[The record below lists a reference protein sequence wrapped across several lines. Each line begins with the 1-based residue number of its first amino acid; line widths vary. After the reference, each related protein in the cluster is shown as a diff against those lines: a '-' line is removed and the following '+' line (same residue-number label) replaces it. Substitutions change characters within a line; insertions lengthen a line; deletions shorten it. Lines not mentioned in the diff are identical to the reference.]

1 MVSIKP
7 DLMKMQHGF
16 EAIND
21 KYILYNMRVTKEDEE
36 GSVSYIMD
44 RSGKNARKIN
54 GERIYTPVIHGNYI
68 YYLTEERYLHRITI
82 DGQKDEML
90 SDAKIYN
97 LNVSDNGIFYFREI
111 YSETGEVE
119 SVAIYRLDAETK
131 KSKKIYTLEESSTS
145 LCLTD
150 DWVFFLDSNEEEG
163 RMEIISPDG
172 KQKIDLFTLY
182 YADYYYLDELIEER
196 KQQTEE
202 ESESETE
209 EPTDGSE

>member
-1 MVSIKP
+1 
-7 DLMKMQHGF
+7 MQHGF

-21 KYILYNMRVTKEDEE
+21 KYILYNMKVTKDDEE

-54 GERIYTPVIHGNYI
+54 EERIYTPIIYENYI
-68 YYLTEERYLHRITI
+68 YYLTKEHYLHRITI

-97 LNVSDNGIFYFREI
+97 LNVSNNGIFYFREI

-119 SVAIYRLDAETK
+119 AIAIYRLDADTK

-150 DWVFFLDSNEEEG
+150 DWVFFLDSNDEEG

-172 KQKIDLFTLY
+172 KQKIDLFVLY

-196 KQQTEE
+196 NRLSAEE
-202 ESESETE
+202 GESETE
-209 EPTDGSE
+209 EQSDASE